1 MKPQTKHWIDSAD
14 YDWRVAHHM
23 LKSRSHIYV
32 LFLCHLTIEKLLK
45 ACLVEFTTCR
55 IPPKIHILPTLA
67 ERAGILHEIPEQFQ
81 PLLVELTRLQEKTRY
96 ALEPN
101 TPPSSYTRDHAIRY
115 LKRTEALR
123 KWLKQKLTSANSH
136 ANS

>member
-1 MKPQTKHWIDSAD
+1 MKTQTKHWIDSAD

-45 ACLVEFTTCR
+45 ACLVEFTACK
-55 IPPKIHILPTLA
+55 IPPKIHILPKLA
-67 ERAGILHEIPEQFQ
+67 ERAGILRELPEQFK
-81 PLLVELTRLQEKTRY
+81 PLLAELTSLQEKTRY

-101 TPPSSYTRDHAIRY
+101 ASPASYTRDYALQY

-123 KWLKQKLTSANSH
+123 KWLKLRLASANSR
-136 ANS
+136 ASS